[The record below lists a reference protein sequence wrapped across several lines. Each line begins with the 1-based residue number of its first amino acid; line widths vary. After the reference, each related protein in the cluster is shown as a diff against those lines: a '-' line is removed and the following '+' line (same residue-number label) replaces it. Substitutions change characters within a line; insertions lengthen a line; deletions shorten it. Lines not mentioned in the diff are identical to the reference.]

1 MRLLP
6 ILLFLAAAAPAAEPT
21 AEDYRADAR
30 SIAPLIQE
38 TYAYLDRFPGGMA
51 PSSPKLK
58 AEAEQVRDRR
68 SLLLYAERALL
79 ALADHHAITGAS
91 TAHDWAIVPT
101 YADLWIERRGG
112 DFVIEAVRDGS
123 PAAAAGI
130 ARGDRLIAVD
140 GVPTAAAVQAF
151 WDDLG
156 LPVTEERAGFAARI
170 LAAGRRDAQR
180 RLMVQ
185 RGQSSPRPLELTN
198 LYQIPHPPRPPVTT
212 RREGAALVVR
222 FNDSLGDDAAIAAFD
237 AAMAAAPPRRPLVI
251 DLTDT
256 PSGGNTIVA
265 RAVLGWFVTR
275 AAGYQVHN
283 LPAEERR
290 TGIPRQWIEQVL
302 PRAGKHR
309 AAPATV
315 RVGRWTGSMGEGLA
329 IGFSALGV
337 PVVGDPMAGLRGAVY
352 DEKLEHSGLVL
363 KLPAERLY
371 TVAGVPREKF
381 APIPARSRPSRRSRP
396 GSP

>member
-6 ILLFLAAAAPAAEPT
+6 MLLLLAAAAPAAEPS
-21 AEDYRADAR
+21 ADDYRADAR
-30 SIAPLIQE
+30 AIAPLIQD
-38 TYAYLDRFPGGMA
+38 TYAYLDRFPGGVA
-51 PSSPKLK
+51 PSSQKLK
-58 AEAEQVRDRR
+58 AEAEQVHDRR
-68 SLLLYAERALL
+68 SLLIYAERALL

-91 TAHDWAIVPT
+91 TAHDWAIVPS

-112 DFVIEAVRDGS
+112 SYVIETVRDAS

-130 ARGDRLIAVD
+130 ARGDRLIAVG
-140 GVPTAAAVQAF
+140 GVPTGEAVEAF

-156 LPVTEERAGFAARI
+156 LPVTDERAGFAARI
-170 LAAGRRDAQR
+170 LAAGRRDSPR
-180 RLMVQ
+180 RLAVQ
-185 RGQSSPRPLELTN
+185 RGRAAPHRVELPN
-198 LYQIPHPPRPPVTT
+198 LYQLPRPPRPPVAT
-212 RREGAALVVR
+212 RREGAALVLR
-222 FNDSLGDDAAIAAFD
+222 FNDSLGDDGTIAAFD
-237 AAMAAAPPRRPLVI
+237 AAMAAVRTRQPVVI

-256 PSGGNTIVA
+256 PSGGNTVVA

-275 AAGYQVHN
+275 ATGYQVHN

-302 PRAGKHR
+302 PRAGKRH
-309 AAPATV
+309 AAPV
-315 RVGRWTGSMGEGLA
+315 MVLVGRWTGSMGEGVA
-329 IGFSALGV
+329 IGFSALGA

-352 DEKLEHSGLVL
+352 DERLEHSGLVL

-371 TVAGVPREKF
+371 TVAGVPRERF

-396 GSP
+396 ANP